1 MRGNRIYLACRG
13 TTIMAGFADAY
24 AGGIMSP
31 GTASEGCG
39 GVTG

>member
-24 AGGIMSP
+24 AAGIVSP
-31 GTASEGCG
+31 GTVSEGRG
-39 GVTG
+39 GMTG